1 MIIKKDNN
9 LRQFVLL
16 HLIKLINILKDII
29 EEQLYNKLDKFKFVN
44 NNDKSLK
51 NLTHDLAEKETEL
64 LKVNPDKMAENTDVE
79 LLTNDVI
86 AQSREEI
93 LADLKKQNPEL
104 ETENWI

>member
-1 MIIKKDNN
+1 M
-9 LRQFVLL
+9 RQFVLL

-29 EEQLYNKLDKFKFVN
+29 EEQLYHKLDKFKFVN

-64 LKVNPDKMAENTDVE
+64 LKINPDKMSENTDVE

-104 ETENWI
+104 ETDNWI